1 MSLALPAYML
11 FPQSVI
17 PPLIISPPLLFRCCR
32 LLFRR
37 LSLLIRDG
45 VARPPDLD
53 SRPSGPFNIILRY
66 RHSADVIILGNLIHD
81 IQHKILNNGAQ
92 RLAPVSFFVALS
104 AMAASASSSNC
115 RSTSSS
121 CKKLLILLQDGISG
135 FLQNS
140 DQHLLCQALQS
151 ADDGKPSQELGNH
164 AKVP

>member
-66 RHSADVIILGNLIHD
+66 CHSADVIILGNLIHD

-92 RLAPVSFFVALS
+92 RPGSRILLRGLIRNGRQRLFFKLQIYLIQ
-104 AMAASASSSNC
+104 
-115 RSTSSS
+115 R
-121 CKKLLILLQDGISG
+121 KKLLILLQDGISG

-151 ADDGKPSQELGNH
+151 TDDGKPSQELGNH